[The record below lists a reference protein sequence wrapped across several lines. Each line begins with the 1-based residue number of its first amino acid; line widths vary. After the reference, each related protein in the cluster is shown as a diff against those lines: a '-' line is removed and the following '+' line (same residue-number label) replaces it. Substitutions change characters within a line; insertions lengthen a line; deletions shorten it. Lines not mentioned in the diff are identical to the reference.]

1 MLIVLAALAGRGA
14 AGDPIVLWREPLA
27 QQKGLNMTISS
38 LRPAIFAASLIAVP
52 NTAQAELTETPSY
65 NWIAAG
71 YLWNNS
77 GEDALSDPQ
86 GFAIGGSFEPTS
98 RLIISLSTE
107 YASSELDPQ
116 FGELDLKGRAIVG
129 TVGTYWPLSDRVH
142 LTAGLGVDYERIE
155 LESTGI
161 SVSEDLWFA
170 NAVAGITIKPNRRL
184 ELGASVQRLEAINDA
199 ADGESNWV
207 LRGDAALAIT
217 NNIDLVTSIAY
228 ENDEPGAILGA
239 RWRF

>member
-1 MLIVLAALAGRGA
+1 
-14 AGDPIVLWREPLA
+14 
-27 QQKGLNMTISS
+27 MTLSS
-38 LRPAIFAASLIAVP
+38 LRPTIIAASLAMVP
-52 NTAQAELTETPSY
+52 TAAQAELSESPSY

-86 GFAIGGSFEPTS
+86 GFAIAGSFEAAS
-98 RLIISLSTE
+98 RLVVSLGTE
-107 YASSELDPQ
+107 YAASELDPQ

-129 TVGTYWPLSDRVH
+129 TVGTYWPLSEQVH
-142 LTAGLGVDYERIE
+142 LTAGFGVDYERIE
-155 LESTGI
+155 LESTGV

-170 NAVAGITIKPNRRL
+170 NAVAGITVKPYRRL

-207 LRGDAALAIT
+207 LRGDVAFALT
-217 NNIDLVTSIAY
+217 DNIDLVTSIAY

>member
-1 MLIVLAALAGRGA
+1 
-14 AGDPIVLWREPLA
+14 
-27 QQKGLNMTISS
+27 MTISL
-38 LRPAIFAASLIAVP
+38 LRPALIAASFIAAP
-52 NTAQAELTETPSY
+52 TAAQAELTDSPSY

-86 GFAIGGSFEPTS
+86 GFAIAGSFEPIE
-98 RLIISLSTE
+98 RLVVSLGTE
-107 YASSELDPQ
+107 YATAELDPQ
-116 FGELDLKGRAIVG
+116 FGELDLNGRAIVG
-129 TVGTYWPLSDRVH
+129 TAGTYWPLTDRLH
-142 LTAGLGVDYERIE
+142 LTVGLGFDNERIE
-155 LESTGI
+155 LESGDV

-170 NAVAGITIKPNRRL
+170 NAVAGIAFKPNRRL

-207 LRGDAALAIT
+207 LRGDVAFAVSD
-217 NNIDLVTSIAY
+217 NIDLVTSIAY
-228 ENDEPGAILGA
+228 ENDEPGAIVGA